1 MEDIQTNTSSTIEVE
16 VGGRTVKVDR
26 NRLTSWKA
34 FKLVRIIDD
43 GSDIEKVDAAVQ
55 FAALVSD
62 YSEEDI
68 VEAMGGDDA
77 SVLDVVT
84 FAMGIIHGA
93 YPKNLQRSQP

>member
-1 MEDIQTNTSSTIEVE
+1 MEHQNRSVACLQQLPGQPAVPCLCTS
-16 VGGRTVKVDR
+16 
-26 NRLTSWKA
+26 
-34 FKLVRIIDD
+34 F
-43 GSDIEKVDAAVQ
+43 
-55 FAALVSD
+55 ALVSD

-84 FAMGIIHGA
+84 FAMGIIQGA